1 MGLKTMAQ
9 QHSNRECTAH
19 HLQQERNRTKQ
30 SNGSCHSTE
39 RSTTFNRFD
48 TLSRIVNDDS

>member
-48 TLSRIVNDDS
+48 TLFRIVNDDS